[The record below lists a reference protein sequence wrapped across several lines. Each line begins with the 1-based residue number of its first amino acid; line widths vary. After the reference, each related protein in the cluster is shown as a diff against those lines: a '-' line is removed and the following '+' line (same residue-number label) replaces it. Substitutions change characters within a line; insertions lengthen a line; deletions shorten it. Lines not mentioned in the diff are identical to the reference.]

1 MRFQDLGLGMVGA
14 VAVVSAIVAGATVW
28 LLLTDPVTVASVVT
42 EGPVSPV
49 VRDLAAVILTALQR
63 LLKYL

>member
-1 MRFQDLGLGMVGA
+1 MRFQDLGVGMVGA
-14 VAVVSAIVAGATVW
+14 VAVVSTIVAGATVW
-28 LLLTDPVTVASVVT
+28 LLLTDPVTVASVVN
-42 EGPVSPV
+42 EGPVSPI